1 MDCRKSF
8 GNFFH
13 IGVVDPSA
21 LHEATIH
28 TQNPLRSAGRLAK
41 PVPDPDIEPLATA
54 FGHGAPFAAR
64 MRRPFRAR
72 PLKRP
77 RYAITD
83 VWRVEGVSHAEMLD
97 RDQHPALLEPLL
109 TGKDLAEELGCV
121 PATIRNYARDNI
133 IPSLR
138 IGGSI
143 RFRKHQI
150 EGLFD
155 AV

>member
-1 MDCRKSF
+1 MWTHLLFMKRLSTLRTCSAALA
-8 GNFFH
+8 GL
-13 IGVVDPSA
+13 PSLSQTQISNRWQ
-21 LHEATIH
+21 LHSDTVRRV
-28 TQNPLRSAGRLAK
+28 LREYSIR
-41 PVPDPDIEPLATA
+41 P
-54 FGHGAPFAAR
+54 APG
-64 MRRPFRAR
+64 PW
-72 PLKRP
+72 KRP

-97 RDQHPALLEPLL
+97 QAQHPALLEPLL

-155 AV
+155 AE